1 MNPAYIHLVLCH
13 VPILLMPIGTLI
25 LSLGLFKK
33 NETLKITGYWFLIL
47 AAVCAVPVFLS
58 GEPSEEIVKL
68 VMGVNEPG
76 IHPHEEMA
84 EIALISTL
92 VTGAFALLGLF
103 STYKKLFFA
112 RQIAYLII
120 LFGVVSSGFLIYTGK
135 LGGQIHHIELNP
147 EVRTAPIMQ
156 DFEIEPE

>member
-13 VPILLMPIGTLI
+13 VPILLMPIGTFL
-25 LSLGLFKK
+25 LSLGLFK
-33 NETLKITGYWFLIL
+33 NNDTLKKTGHWFLIL
-47 AAVCAVPVFLS
+47 AAVCVIPVFLT

-76 IHPHEEMA
+76 IHPHQEMA

-112 RQIAYLII
+112 RQIVYLII
-120 LFGVVSSGFLIYTGK
+120 LFGIVSSGFLIYTGK

-156 DFEIEPE
+156 EFEADPE